1 MLANLWNFWLILA
14 VCWQKFSYAVRSK
27 IAISRK
33 LKAKNRAKIT
43 QFSHVLQENLQH
55 NQPTFVKIVYHNAN
69 PRNLARLFIYRKANL
84 RHNKTHFAK
93 FALVKIRKINT
104 NLPNLQ
110 KQKTQWILR
119 HQLQISPKL
128 RHKGYFRAKINS
140 LKISSAFKISRP

>member
-33 LKAKNRAKIT
+33 LKAKNRAKTT
-43 QFSHVLQENLQH
+43 QFSHVLQANLQH
-55 NQPTFVKIVYHNAN
+55 NQPTFVKIVYH
-69 PRNLARLFIYRKANL
+69 KANL

-128 RHKGYFRAKINS
+128 RDKGYFRAKINS

>member
-1 MLANLWNFWLILA
+1 MLCEENPQYRANLKRKTA
-14 VCWQKFSYAVRSK
+14 QKQ
-27 IAISRK
+27 
-33 LKAKNRAKIT
+33 L
-43 QFSHVLQENLQH
+43 NLTMFCRQIC
-55 NQPTFVKIVYHNAN
+55 NTN

-110 KQKTQWILR
+110 KQKSNGFCAKINFK
-119 HQLQISPKL
+119 ISPKL